1 MEKNTLRYSGIVFLA
16 GASYGAQATTV
27 KITYAA
33 GFTWTQVVASQA
45 LFAALLFAVALLV
58 QRARGKRLVPLSLK
72 QTIALL
78 ALGLNTCIGTVL
90 YNYALTL
97 LPVSVAITLLFQF
110 TWMGIVVQ
118 LVVMRR
124 RPRAA
129 EAAAAAVILGGTL
142 MASGM
147 FSESVG
153 ALDPVGIA
161 CGLLSAVSCTFFMFF
176 SSRVGRGMPSVQR
189 GLVVCLGACAL
200 GFALCPDYFASGVLQ
215 DGIWKFGLVL
225 GLCALFVPV
234 ALFGIAT
241 PHLTPGL
248 AAIMASSELPCGIAL
263 SALVLGEPVEGLQV
277 AGVVAILAGIVISQ
291 LPHLGRRSD
300 IGEGRGAGCRA
311 RRLAAAAR
319 GVGREAPRR

>member
-1 MEKNTLRYSGIVFLA
+1 MQRDTLKYSGIVFLA

-33 GFTWTQVVASQA
+33 GFTWTQTVASQA
-45 LFAALLFAVALLV
+45 LFAALLFAAALLV
-58 QRARGKRLVPLSLK
+58 QRSRGTRLVALSPK
-72 QTIALL
+72 QALAL
-78 ALGLNTCIGTVL
+78 IGLGLNTCVGTVL

-118 LVVMRR
+118 LVVMHR

-129 EAAAAAVILGGTL
+129 EVAAAAIILGGTL
-142 MASGM
+142 LASRM
-147 FSESVG
+147 LSSDVG
-153 ALDPVGIA
+153 ALDPVGVA
-161 CGLLSAVSCTFFMFF
+161 CGLLSAASCTCFMFF
-176 SSRVGRGMPSVQR
+176 SSRVGRGVPTVQR
-189 GLVVCLGACAL
+189 GLVVCLGACVL
-200 GFALCPDYFASGVLQ
+200 GFALCPDYFASGALQ
-215 DGIWKFGLVL
+215 DGIWKFGLIL

-263 SALVLGEPVEGLQV
+263 SALVIGEPVEALQV
-277 AGVVAILAGIVISQ
+277 AGIVAILAGIVVSQ
-291 LPHLGRRSD
+291 LPNLRPRVEGAQDTAGRP
-300 IGEGRGAGCRA
+300 A
-311 RRLAAAAR
+311 
-319 GVGREAPRR
+319 

>member
-1 MEKNTLRYSGIVFLA
+1 MQTDTLKYSGIVFLA

-45 LFAALLFAVALLV
+45 LFAALLFAAALLV
-58 QRARGKRLVPLSLK
+58 QRARGTRLVALSPK
-72 QTIALL
+72 QVLALVG
-78 ALGLNTCIGTVL
+78 LGLNTCIGTVL

-129 EAAAAAVILGGTL
+129 EAAAAVVILGGTL
-142 MASGM
+142 LASRV
-147 FSESVG
+147 FSSDVG
-153 ALDPVGIA
+153 TLDPVGVA
-161 CGLLSAVSCTFFMFF
+161 CGLLSALSCTFFMFF
-176 SSRVGRGMPSVQR
+176 SSRVGRGLPPIQR

-200 GFALCPDYFASGVLQ
+200 GFALCPDYFASGALQ
-215 DGIWKFGLVL
+215 AGIWKYGLVL

-234 ALFGIAT
+234 VLFGIAT

-248 AAIMASSELPCGIAL
+248 SAIMASSELPCGIAL
-263 SALVLGEPVEGLQV
+263 STLVIGEPVEALQIV
-277 AGVVAILAGIVISQ
+277 GIVGILAGIVISQ
-291 LPHLGRRSD
+291 LPHL
-300 IGEGRGAGCRA
+300 RA
-311 RRLAAAAR
+311 RVEPAAR
-319 GVGREAPRR
+319 A

>member
-1 MEKNTLRYSGIVFLA
+1 MQTDTLKYSGIVFLA

-45 LFAALLFAVALLV
+45 LFAALLFAAALLV
-58 QRARGKRLVPLSLK
+58 QRARGTRLVALSPK
-72 QTIALL
+72 QVLALVG
-78 ALGLNTCIGTVL
+78 LGLNTCIGTVL

-129 EAAAAAVILGGTL
+129 EAAAAVVILGGTL
-142 MASGM
+142 LASRV
-147 FSESVG
+147 FSSDVG
-153 ALDPVGIA
+153 TLDPVGVA
-161 CGLLSAVSCTFFMFF
+161 CGLLSALSCTFFMFF
-176 SSRVGRGMPSVQR
+176 SSRVGRGLPPIQR

-200 GFALCPDYFASGVLQ
+200 GFALCPDYFASGALQ
-215 DGIWKFGLVL
+215 DGIWKYGLIL

-234 ALFGIAT
+234 VLFGIAT

-248 AAIMASSELPCGIAL
+248 SAIMASSELPCGIAL
-263 SALVLGEPVEGLQV
+263 STLVIGEPVEALQIV
-277 AGVVAILAGIVISQ
+277 GIVGILAGIVISQ
-291 LPHLGRRSD
+291 LPHL
-300 IGEGRGAGCRA
+300 RA
-311 RRLAAAAR
+311 RVEPASDESAR
-319 GVGREAPRR
+319 PA

>member
-1 MEKNTLRYSGIVFLA
+1 MQRDTLKYSGIVFLA

-33 GFTWTQVVASQA
+33 GFTWTQTVASQA
-45 LFAALLFAVALLV
+45 LFAALLFAAALLV
-58 QRARGKRLVPLSLK
+58 QRSRGTRLAALSPK
-72 QTIALL
+72 QALALL
-78 ALGLNTCIGTVL
+78 GLGLNTCVGTVL

-124 RPRAA
+124 RPHAA
-129 EAAAAAVILGGTL
+129 EVAAAAIILGGTL
-142 MASGM
+142 LASRM
-147 FSESVG
+147 LSSDVG
-153 ALDPVGIA
+153 ALDPVGVA
-161 CGLLSAVSCTFFMFF
+161 CGLLSAASCTCFMFF
-176 SSRVGRGMPSVQR
+176 SSRVGRGVPTVQR
-189 GLVVCLGACAL
+189 GLVVCLGACVL
-200 GFALCPDYFASGVLQ
+200 GFALCPDYFASGALQ
-215 DGIWKFGLVL
+215 DGIWKFGLIL

-263 SALVLGEPVEGLQV
+263 SALVIGEPVEALQV
-277 AGVVAILAGIVISQ
+277 AGIVAILAGIVVSQ
-291 LPHLGRRSD
+291 LPNLRPRVEGAQDATGRP
-300 IGEGRGAGCRA
+300 A
-311 RRLAAAAR
+311 
-319 GVGREAPRR
+319 

>member
-161 CGLLSAVSCTFFMFF
+161 CGLLSAVSCTFVDAGAHEVQGSVQSRARMARSQPQQQANVMHRRLR
-176 SSRVGRGMPSVQR
+176 SSRRTRSAP
-189 GLVVCLGACAL
+189 C
-200 GFALCPDYFASGVLQ
+200 VLR
-215 DGIWKFGLVL
+215 LRH
-225 GLCALFVPV
+225 A
-234 ALFGIAT
+234 
-241 PHLTPGL
+241 H
-248 AAIMASSELPCGIAL
+248 
-263 SALVLGEPVEGLQV
+263 
-277 AGVVAILAGIVISQ
+277 
-291 LPHLGRRSD
+291 
-300 IGEGRGAGCRA
+300 RA
-311 RRLAAAAR
+311 RRGGRLPDAAAR
-319 GVGREAPRR
+319 PAAGWARHDGNWPARPRRRCALPR

>member
-16 GASYGAQATTV
+16 GASYGAQTTTV

-200 GFALCPDYFASGVLQ
+200 CPDYFASGVLQ

-263 SALVLGEPVEGLQV
+263 STLVLGEPVEALQV

-300 IGEGRGAGCRA
+300 IGEGRGTGCRA

-319 GVGREAPRR
+319 RVGREAPRR

>member
-1 MEKNTLRYSGIVFLA
+1 MQKDTLKYSGIVFLA

-33 GFTWTQVVASQA
+33 GFTWTQTVASQA
-45 LFAALLFAVALLV
+45 LFAALLFAAALLV
-58 QRARGKRLVPLSLK
+58 QRSRGRRLVPLSPK
-72 QTIALL
+72 QVLALL

-110 TWMGIVVQ
+110 TWMSIVLQ
-118 LVVMRR
+118 LVVVRR

-129 EAAAAAVILGGTL
+129 EVVAVAVILGGTL
-142 MASGM
+142 LASRA
-147 FSESVG
+147 FSSDVG
-153 ALDPVGIA
+153 ALDPVGVA
-161 CGLLSAVSCTFFMFF
+161 CGLLSAASCTFFMFF
-176 SSRVGRGMPSVQR
+176 SSRVGRGLPPIQR

-200 GFALCPDYFASGVLQ
+200 GFALCPDYFASGALQ

-234 ALFGIAT
+234 VLFGIAT

-248 AAIMASSELPCGIAL
+248 SAIMASSELPCGIAL
-263 SALVLGEPVEGLQV
+263 SALVIGEPVEALQAV
-277 AGVVAILAGIVISQ
+277 GIVAILAGIAISQ
-291 LPHLGRRSD
+291 LPHMRAQAEAAAD
-300 IGEGRGAGCRA
+300 TADATDAA
-311 RRLAAAAR
+311 RRPA
-319 GVGREAPRR
+319 

>member
-1 MEKNTLRYSGIVFLA
+1 MQKDTLKYSGIVFLA

-45 LFAALLFAVALLV
+45 LFATLLFAAALMV
-58 QRARGKRLVPLSLK
+58 QRARGKRLTPLSPK
-72 QTIALL
+72 QILALMG
-78 ALGLNTCIGTVL
+78 LGLNTCLGTVL

-110 TWMGIVVQ
+110 TWMSIVLQ

-129 EAAAAAVILGGTL
+129 EVAATVVILGGTL
-142 MASGM
+142 LASRA
-147 FSESVG
+147 FSSDIG
-153 ALDPVGIA
+153 TLDPVGVT
-161 CGLLSAVSCTFFMFF
+161 CGLLSALSCTFFMFF
-176 SSRVGRGMPSVQR
+176 SSRVGCGLPPIQR
-189 GLVVCLGACAL
+189 GLVVCLGACVL

-225 GLCALFVPV
+225 GLCALFIPV
-234 ALFGIAT
+234 VLFGIAT

-248 AAIMASSELPCGIAL
+248 SAIMASSELPCGIAL
-263 SALVLGEPVEGLQV
+263 SVLVVGEPVEALQV
-277 AGVVAILAGIVISQ
+277 VGIIAILVGITVSQ
-291 LPHLGRRSD
+291 LPHLNPQAESAED
-300 IGEGRGAGCRA
+300 AEELPA
-311 RRLAAAAR
+311 
-319 GVGREAPRR
+319 

>member
-200 GFALCPDYFASGVLQ
+200 CPDYFASGVLQ

-263 SALVLGEPVEGLQV
+263 STLVLGEPVEALQV

-300 IGEGRGAGCRA
+300 IGEGRGTGCRA

-319 GVGREAPRR
+319 RVGREAPRR

>member
-200 GFALCPDYFASGVLQ
+200 GFAAPRLLR
-215 DGIWKFGLVL
+215 K
-225 GLCALFVPV
+225 
-234 ALFGIAT
+234 
-241 PHLTPGL
+241 
-248 AAIMASSELPCGIAL
+248 
-263 SALVLGEPVEGLQV
+263 
-277 AGVVAILAGIVISQ
+277 
-291 LPHLGRRSD
+291 RRSA
-300 IGEGRGAGCRA
+300 GRHLEVRPRSGTMRAVRAGSAVRHRHAAPDTGAGCHHGILRA
-311 RRLAAAAR
+311 SLRHRPVDAR
-319 GVGREAPRR
+319 AGRAG

>member
-147 FSESVG
+147 PESVG
-153 ALDPVGIA
+153 ALTPSA
-161 CGLLSAVSCTFFMFF
+161 SHALLSAVSCTFFMFF
-176 SSRVGRGMPSVQR
+176 SSARGMPSVQR
-189 GLVVCLGACAL
+189 ARRVLGACAL
-200 GFALCPDYFASGVLQ
+200 ARA
-215 DGIWKFGLVL
+215 
-225 GLCALFVPV
+225 VPR
-234 ALFGIAT
+234 L
-241 PHLTPGL
+241 LRK
-248 AAIMASSELPCGIAL
+248 
-263 SALVLGEPVEGLQV
+263 
-277 AGVVAILAGIVISQ
+277 
-291 LPHLGRRSD
+291 RRSA
-300 IGEGRGAGCRA
+300 GRSRSACSGLWRCSCR
-311 RRLAAAAR
+311 
-319 GVGREAPRR
+319 

>member
-1 MEKNTLRYSGIVFLA
+1 METNTLRYSGIVFLA

-200 GFALCPDYFASGVLQ
+200 CPDYFASGVLQ

-263 SALVLGEPVEGLQV
+263 STLVLGEPVEALQV

-300 IGEGRGAGCRA
+300 IGEGRGTGCRA

-319 GVGREAPRR
+319 RVGREAPRR

>member
-1 MEKNTLRYSGIVFLA
+1 MTGV
-16 GASYGAQATTV
+16 QTC
-27 KITYAA
+27 
-33 GFTWTQVVASQA
+33 A
-45 LFAALLFAVALLV
+45 LPIL
-58 QRARGKRLVPLSLK
+58 
-72 QTIALL
+72 ALL

-153 ALDPVGIA
+153 ALDPIGIA

-215 DGIWKFGLVL
+215 DRK
-225 GLCALFVPV
+225 
-234 ALFGIAT
+234 
-241 PHLTPGL
+241 
-248 AAIMASSELPCGIAL
+248 S
-263 SALVLGEPVEGLQV
+263 
-277 AGVVAILAGIVISQ
+277 VV
-291 LPHLGRRSD
+291 
-300 IGEGRGAGCRA
+300 
-311 RRLAAAAR
+311 
-319 GVGREAPRR
+319 

>member
-200 GFALCPDYFASGVLQ
+200 CPDYFASGVLQ

-248 AAIMASSELPCGIAL
+248 AAIMASSQLPCGIAL
-263 SALVLGEPVEGLQV
+263 STLVLGEPVEALQV

-291 LPHLGRRSD
+291 LPHFGRRSD
-300 IGEGRGAGCRA
+300 IGEGRGTGCRA

-319 GVGREAPRR
+319 RVGREAPRR

>member
-129 EAAAAAVILGGTL
+129 EAAAAGG
-142 MASGM
+142 
-147 FSESVG
+147 
-153 ALDPVGIA
+153 
-161 CGLLSAVSCTFFMFF
+161 
-176 SSRVGRGMPSVQR
+176 
-189 GLVVCLGACAL
+189 
-200 GFALCPDYFASGVLQ
+200 
-215 DGIWKFGLVL
+215 
-225 GLCALFVPV
+225 
-234 ALFGIAT
+234 
-241 PHLTPGL
+241 
-248 AAIMASSELPCGIAL
+248 
-263 SALVLGEPVEGLQV
+263 
-277 AGVVAILAGIVISQ
+277 
-291 LPHLGRRSD
+291 
-300 IGEGRGAGCRA
+300 
-311 RRLAAAAR
+311 
-319 GVGREAPRR
+319 

>member
-176 SSRVGRGMPSVQR
+176 SSRVGRGMPSV
-189 GLVVCLGACAL
+189 
-200 GFALCPDYFASGVLQ
+200 
-215 DGIWKFGLVL
+215 
-225 GLCALFVPV
+225 
-234 ALFGIAT
+234 
-241 PHLTPGL
+241 
-248 AAIMASSELPCGIAL
+248 
-263 SALVLGEPVEGLQV
+263 LQV

-319 GVGREAPRR
+319 RVGREAPRR

>member
-147 FSESVG
+147 FSESV
-153 ALDPVGIA
+153 
-161 CGLLSAVSCTFFMFF
+161 LSY
-176 SSRVGRGMPSVQR
+176 R
-189 GLVVCLGACAL
+189 
-200 GFALCPDYFASGVLQ
+200 
-215 DGIWKFGLVL
+215 
-225 GLCALFVPV
+225 
-234 ALFGIAT
+234 
-241 PHLTPGL
+241 
-248 AAIMASSELPCGIAL
+248 
-263 SALVLGEPVEGLQV
+263 
-277 AGVVAILAGIVISQ
+277 IL
-291 LPHLGRRSD
+291 
-300 IGEGRGAGCRA
+300 
-311 RRLAAAAR
+311 
-319 GVGREAPRR
+319 